1 MNRSLLRPGLFLV
14 ALTTLLAFTPAC
26 DKQAEGERCDQLNGN
41 DDCADG
47 LVCTPGSQVGQKKDV
62 CCPSSGSI
70 DPRCTPGGGQS
81 GGGGAGGTG
90 GSTGGTTG
98 GGGTVLTGGGGST
111 TTSLTTGGS
120 AGGTGGSTGGTGG
133 MM

>member
-1 MNRSLLRPGLFLV
+1 MPGLFLA
-14 ALTTLLAFTPAC
+14 ALTALVAVTPAC
-26 DKQAEGERCDQLNGN
+26 GKQSEGERCDQLNGD
-41 DDCADG
+41 DDCSDG

-62 CCPSSGSI
+62 CCPASGSI

-98 GGGTVLTGGGGST
+98 GGGSTGGT
-111 TTSLTTGGS
+111 TTSSGGT
-120 AGGTGGSTGGTGG
+120 GGTGGSTGGTTGGTGG